1 MNKQLVIV
9 LMAAV
14 VLSGC
19 TQGMGPKE
27 GTGTLLGAT
36 AGAVLGSNVGK
47 GKGNIAAIAI
57 GTLAGAL
64 FGQEIGRSLDRADR
78 IAMGQNAQYS
88 LEYTPSRQ
96 TTTWNNPDSGNSGS
110 LTPIR
115 TYQTETGR
123 YCREYRQTVY
133 IGERQQEAYGMACR
147 QPDGTWQIINE

>member
-1 MNKQLVIV
+1 MKKSMSLLLI
-9 LMAAV
+9 AV
-14 VLSGC
+14 FILAGC

-27 GTGTLLGAT
+27 GAGTFLGAT

-88 LEYTPSRQ
+88 LEYTPSHE
-96 TTTWNNPDSGNSGS
+96 TTRWQNPDSGNSGS
-110 LTPIR
+110 MTPLK
-115 TYQTETGR
+115 TYQRPSGQ
-123 YCREYRQTVY
+123 YCREYQQTIYV
-133 IGERQQEAYGMACR
+133 GGQQQQAYGTACR
-147 QPDGTWQIINE
+147 QPDGSWEIQN